1 MALDTLAL
9 WHQAVKDRDMGVL
22 DRLVADDAVFL
33 SPAVHSPQPGKALVI
48 KYLNAAQ
55 KVLINDSFHYVE
67 EWHGDH
73 SAVLEFALEIDGIRI
88 NGVDLIHWN
97 EAGEITQFKVM
108 MRPMKGL
115 NTIIPLMAAHL
126 V

>member
-9 WHQAVKDRDMGVL
+9 WHQAVKSRDMGVL
-22 DRLVADDAVFL
+22 DALVAEDAVFL

-48 KYLNAAQ
+48 KYLTAAQ

-97 EAGEITQFKVM
+97 EAGQITQFKVM